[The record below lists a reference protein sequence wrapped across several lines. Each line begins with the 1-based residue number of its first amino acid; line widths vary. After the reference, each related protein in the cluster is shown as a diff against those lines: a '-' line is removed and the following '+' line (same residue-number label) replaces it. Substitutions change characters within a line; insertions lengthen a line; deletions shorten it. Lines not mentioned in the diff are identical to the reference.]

1 VRVRVPGLR
10 FFAGNRIEV
19 FSGGS
24 DPGIEIHK
32 VGVKTMAE
40 VPAEVFIDIFSAYP
54 RPWTNNIAHS
64 VVRPVDVLVT
74 MGYGDVGP
82 IFRGKRYG
90 Y

>member
-1 VRVRVPGLR
+1 
-10 FFAGNRIEV
+10 
-19 FSGGS
+19 
-24 DPGIEIHK
+24 
-32 VGVKTMAE
+32 MAE

-64 VVRPVDVLVT
+64 VVRPADVLVT